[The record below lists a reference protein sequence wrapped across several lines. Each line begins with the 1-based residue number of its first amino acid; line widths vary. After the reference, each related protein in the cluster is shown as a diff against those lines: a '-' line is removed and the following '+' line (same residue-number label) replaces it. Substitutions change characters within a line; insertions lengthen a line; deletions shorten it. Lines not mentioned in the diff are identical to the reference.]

1 MKPLLLIL
9 AALTAMP
16 AWAVGC
22 DGLQISDA
30 WVRTAPPGAT
40 VMAGYATVKNVG
52 AQKRTIRDVA
62 GKDFGA
68 IEIHKTLLEGGIS
81 KMQLVETVD
90 VAPKGEARFERGGMH
105 LMLFEPKRSLKA
117 GDTLQLSFTCG
128 GKKRLKADFLVKDA
142 P

>member
-1 MKPLLLIL
+1 MKRLLLIL
-9 AALTAMP
+9 AALTVTP
-16 AWAVGC
+16 AWATC
-22 DGLQISDA
+22 SGLQISDA

-52 AQKRTIRDVA
+52 TQKRTIRDVA
-62 GKDFGA
+62 SKDFAA

-90 VAPKGEARFERGGMH
+90 VVPKGEARFERGGMH
-105 LMLFEPKRSLKA
+105 LMLFEPKRLLKA
-117 GDTLQLSFTCG
+117 GDTLQLSFSCG
-128 GKKRLKADFLVKDA
+128 GKKRLKADFLVQDA